1 MAEPQTA
8 TVTSKPKPKP
18 VATSASAFEMP
29 KFEMPKFEMP
39 KMEVP
44 AAFREVAEKG
54 VAQAKENYEKM
65 KTAAEDATEMLED
78 TYATASK
85 GCSDYGLKLIETARA
100 NSNAAFDLFGELL
113 TAKSYSEVVELY
125 HRLYARA
132 VRHHERAGQGTCRSR
147 AEGRDRDRRADQG
160 KLHQRLQQGRVTIAS
175 ITAALIAAADRKPGR
190 ANAWAFALC
199 EAGRPRRRRPKAK
212 PLAKLTP

>member
-8 TVTSKPKPKP
+8 AVTPKAKSKP

-29 KFEMPKFEMP
+29 KFDMPKFEMP

-54 VAQAKENYEKM
+54 VAQAKESYEKM
-65 KTAAEDATEMLED
+65 KTAAEEATEMLEG

-85 GCSDYGLKLIETARA
+85 GCSDYGLKLIETAKA

-113 TAKSYSEVVELY
+113 TAKSYAEVVELY
-125 HRLYARA
+125 TAYVRA
-132 VRHHERAGQGTCRSR
+132 QFDTVSAQAKEL
-147 AEGRDRDRRADQG
+147 ADHAQ
-160 KLHQRLQQGRVTIAS
+160 KVATETVEPIKESFTSAFS
-175 ITAALIAAADRKPGR
+175 KAA
-190 ANAWAFALC
+190 
-199 EAGRPRRRRPKAK
+199 
-212 PLAKLTP
+212 